1 MEKRLVLILA
11 VCLILA
17 LIVIVYFN
25 FFHFRFSDSCI
36 QDIEPTPN
44 SLCFDYYLK
53 VESVN
58 GSVLQGNSIFV
69 NVTISFLQGD
79 PENVT
84 LAVSGVPVGA
94 DYFFSES
101 QGLPL
106 ENRPFHSILTINVS
120 DAVPSDSYLILITS
134 TAENGSIHLCSYN
147 LFVLESGILVS
158 GRIYGGEDVIPTEIV
173 FRMVE
178 NTGEITHRFEAVVEE
193 GYYEIDLP
201 NNKFYYVAVFWEKMD
216 GSSGIHHFIGPFR
229 VNVGVGVTSIDCPFS
244 WESYLE

>member
-36 QDIEPTPN
+36 PDIESNPN

-69 NVTISFLQGD
+69 NATISFLQGD

-84 LAVSGVPVGA
+84 LSVFGVPVGSE
-94 DYFFSES
+94 YFFSES

-106 ENRPFHSILTINVS
+106 ENQPFHSILTINVS
-120 DAVPSDSYLILITS
+120 EAVPSDSYLILITS
-134 TAENGSIHLCSYN
+134 T
-147 LFVLESGILVS
+147 
-158 GRIYGGEDVIPTEIV
+158 
-173 FRMVE
+173 
-178 NTGEITHRFEAVVEE
+178 
-193 GYYEIDLP
+193 
-201 NNKFYYVAVFWEKMD
+201 
-216 GSSGIHHFIGPFR
+216 
-229 VNVGVGVTSIDCPFS
+229 
-244 WESYLE
+244 